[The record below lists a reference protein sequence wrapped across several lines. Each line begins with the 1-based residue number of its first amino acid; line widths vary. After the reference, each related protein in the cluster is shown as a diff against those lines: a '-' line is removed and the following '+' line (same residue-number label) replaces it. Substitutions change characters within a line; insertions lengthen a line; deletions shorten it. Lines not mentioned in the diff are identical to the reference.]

1 MPIATTVILP
11 QLLLILLG
19 KFLKRFKP
27 FSDQFWKGLEAM
39 VFYVLFPP
47 LLFISVAK
55 SNFNLETS
63 AVFLFVSV
71 GTMLIAVFFSWLIN
85 FCYKETS
92 WTKWSVFHC
101 GFRFNTYIGY
111 AICQTL
117 LGTNGMA
124 LLSFLIAIWVPISN
138 TIAVVG
144 LCYAGGQNQQ
154 IKMNSLTMLVSVLS
168 NPLIIATLSGL
179 FVNVC
184 HIPIPE
190 FLERTFNFLGNSSL
204 ALGLICIG
212 ASFALHDLSKYKALL
227 ISCTFERL
235 VLVPS
240 IAFLAAYVFFESSIE
255 SGVLIIFAALP
266 TAQSCYVMTSR
277 MNGNSVAVSDLTSFQ
292 TMISM
297 LTLPIWIAVIDY
309 FFLN

>member
-1 MPIATTVILP
+1 
-11 QLLLILLG
+11 
-19 KFLKRFKP
+19 
-27 FSDQFWKGLEAM
+27 M

-63 AVFLFVSV
+63 AVFLSVSV
-71 GTMLIAVFFSWLIN
+71 GSMLIAVFFSWLIN

-117 LGTNGMA
+117 LGTNGLA

-138 TIAVVG
+138 TIAVIG
-144 LCYAGGQNQQ
+144 LCYASGQNKQ
-154 IKMNSLTMLVSVLS
+154 IKLTPLTMLRSVLC
-168 NPLIIATLSGL
+168 NPLTIATLSGL
-179 FVNVC
+179 FINLC
-184 HIPIPE
+184 HIPMPE
-190 FLERTFNFLGNSSL
+190 FLERTFTFLGNSSL

-212 ASFALHDLSKYKALL
+212 ASFAFHDLSKYKSLL

-235 VLVPS
+235 VLVP
-240 IAFLAAYVFFESSIE
+240 IVACLAALIFFDNSIE
-255 SGVLIIFAALP
+255 SCVLIIFASLP

-277 MNGNSVAVSDLTSFQ
+277 MDGNSVAVSDLTSFQ
-292 TMISM
+292 TVVSM
-297 LTLPIWIAVIDY
+297 FTLPVWIAVLNY
-309 FFLN
+309 VFLN